1 MASWFIV
8 GTKFSRKTRT
18 KRGKLMKTE
27 AMIRRIAPLLPEGES
42 VLAAA
47 KAIPRGSAHDAILGI
62 AGAVGGG
69 VVSPGLAGAGVVAAS
84 GVDSGA
90 GSSGRE
96 EREEAGLDV
105 GRASQVLLVV
115 TESSILLFALSA
127 LGRPKDLTAQLDRSC
142 IASVAK
148 GTVKL
153 FGQKME
159 EIVITTD
166 TGSEIGFGVAKV
178 HRSQGREVMAALSED
193 TSD

>member
-1 MASWFIV
+1 
-8 GTKFSRKTRT
+8 
-18 KRGKLMKTE
+18 MKTE

-42 VLAAA
+42 VLAAT

-142 IASVAK
+142 IASVAE